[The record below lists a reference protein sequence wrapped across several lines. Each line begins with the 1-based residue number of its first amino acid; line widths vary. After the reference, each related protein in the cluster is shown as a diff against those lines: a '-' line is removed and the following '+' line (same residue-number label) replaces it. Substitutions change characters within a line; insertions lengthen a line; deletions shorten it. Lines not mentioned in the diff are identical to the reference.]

1 MAIGS
6 TIGGLAGSL
15 GGPAGRALGTAVG
28 GLVGGAIE
36 AIPSQI
42 KTDAEKENER
52 RLAQLRRQQEMGV
65 LGLSE
70 AEKQAMQTAGLNQIG
85 RQLQQ
90 NALQARS
97 VGAAGMGT
105 GAGQEQ
111 LRMAQIAE
119 QQASLA
125 SQVAQN
131 TELKNLERKRELE
144 DELQA
149 RIAAQAQMEQQ
160 RVQAVT
166 SGLSGAVAGGIESY
180 KQEQTIQGKK
190 PTSGEI
196 AAMANHLGI
205 SLDDASGLM
214 TYLGTNPDATKYL
227 QLLGGSK

>member
-15 GGPAGRALGTAVG
+15 GGPAGRALGTAAG
-28 GLVGGAIE
+28 GLIGGAIE
-36 AIPSQI
+36 AIPALVQ
-42 KTDAEKENER
+42 TDVEKENAK
-52 RLAQLRRQQEMGV
+52 RLALLRRQQEMGI

-70 AEKQAMQTAGLNQIG
+70 AEKQAMQQSGLNQIG

-90 NALQARS
+90 NAIQARAI
-97 VGAAGMGT
+97 GAAGMGT

-119 QQASLA
+119 QQAALA
-125 SQVAQN
+125 SQVSQN

-144 DELQA
+144 DELQS

-160 RVQAVT
+160 RLQAIT
-166 SGLSGAVAGGIESY
+166 GGLSGAVAGGLESY

-190 PTSGEI
+190 PTAGEI

-205 SLDDASGLM
+205 SQDDAAGLM
-214 TYLGTNPDATKYL
+214 SYIGTNPDAAKYL
-227 QLLGGSK
+227 QLLGGK